1 MKRLGPLPKI
11 ERPSE
16 KLLRE
21 IHRRSVQDKGKI
33 AAVEARSGQY
43 FLGETLV
50 EAAKK
55 ARKDF
60 PDRIF
65 YFVRVGSRTAHRH
78 QVGPRRSKP

>member
-1 MKRLGPLPKI
+1 MLGPLPKI

-16 KLLRE
+16 KVLRE

-33 AAVEARSGQY
+33 AAVEPRSGQY

-50 EAAKK
+50 EAAKE
-55 ARKDF
+55 ARKSF
-60 PDRIF
+60 PDGVF

-78 QVGPRRSKP
+78 QVGPRRHKI